1 MKILALSSLAVAVL
15 FTGPALAGDHDHD
28 RRDDRYDSR
37 YDARYDQRHD
47 DRYEDRYDDRRGG
60 YYGSNGYGRF
70 DTARVIHVQR
80 LGNSGRDYRRNCG
93 RYDRDSGLNEG
104 AVVGAVIGGVIG
116 NQAGRGDGRVAATVA
131 GAAIGGLIGQS
142 IDRDSRGGYDRHVVE
157 CRGDGWNGRSSDYR
171 VTYRYHGRNYTTIM
185 PYHPGERVRV
195 DTIAY
200 NDRRVGYRY

>member
-1 MKILALSSLAVAVL
+1 MKILALSSLAAAVL
-15 FTGPALAGDHDHD
+15 LAGPAFAGD
-28 RRDDRYDSR
+28 RYEGQRDDRYDSR
-37 YDARYDQRHD
+37 YDTHYDQRHD
-47 DRYEDRYDDRRGG
+47 DRYDDHRGG
-60 YYGSNGYGRF
+60 YYGNAEYGRF

-80 LGNSGRDYRRNCG
+80 LGSSGRDYRRNCS

-157 CRGDGWNGRSSDYR
+157 CRSDGWNGRNSDYR

-185 PYHPGERVRV
+185 PYHPGKRVRIRV
-195 DTIAY
+195 DAVAY
-200 NDRRVGYRY
+200 NGYRTGYRY

>member
-1 MKILALSSLAVAVL
+1 MKILAFSSLAAAL
-15 FTGPALAGDHDHD
+15 LLSGPAFAAAG
-28 RRDDRYDSR
+28 DRYDDNR
-37 YDARYDQRHD
+37 QDARYN
-47 DRYEDRYDDRRGG
+47 DRYDDRYDTR
-60 YYGSNGYGRF
+60 YDDRYDNRYDDRYGYGHF
-70 DTARVIHVQR
+70 DTARVVHVQR
-80 LGNSGRDYRRNCG
+80 LGNNGRDYRRNCG

-142 IDRDSRGGYDRHVVE
+142 IDRDSRGGFDRHVVE

-185 PYHPGERVRV
+185 PYHPGNRVRIRV
-195 DTIAY
+195 DAVAY
-200 NDRRVGYRY
+200 NDRRAGYRY

>member
-1 MKILALSSLAVAVL
+1 MKILALSSLAAAL
-15 FTGPALAGDHDHD
+15 MLCAPAFAAAG
-28 RRDDRYDSR
+28 DRYDDNR
-37 YDARYDQRHD
+37 QDARYG
-47 DRYEDRYDDRRGG
+47 DRYDDR
-60 YYGSNGYGRF
+60 YGTRYDDRYDNRYDDRYGHGHF
-70 DTARVIHVQR
+70 DTARVVHVQR
-80 LGNSGRDYRRNCG
+80 LGNNGRDYRRNCG

-157 CRGDGWNGRSSDYR
+157 CRNDGWNNRSSDYR

-185 PYHPGERVRV
+185 PYHPGNRVRIRV
-195 DTIAY
+195 DTVAY
-200 NDRRVGYRY
+200 NNRRVGYRY

>member
-1 MKILALSSLAVAVL
+1 MKILALSSLAAAVL
-15 FTGPALAGDHDHD
+15 LAGPAFAGD
-28 RRDDRYDSR
+28 RYEGQRDDRYDSR
-37 YDARYDQRHD
+37 YDTHYDRRHD
-47 DRYEDRYDDRRGG
+47 DRYDDHRGG
-60 YYGSNGYGRF
+60 YYGNAEYGRF

-80 LGNSGRDYRRNCG
+80 LGSSGRDYRRNCS

-157 CRGDGWNGRSSDYR
+157 CRSDGWNGRNSDYR

-195 DTIAY
+195 RVDTIAY
-200 NDRRVGYRY
+200 NDRRGSYRY